1 MINNNLTANMEPDN
15 AAAATVPGPVN
26 TGVETP
32 EPEVITV
39 EASPEDSALTGTVG
53 PALPERGGWL
63 GFLEIILDFAK
74 PIVTELVRKN
84 TVQLSVT
91 KTRDNISC
99 NFSFQEDP
107 ISK

>member
-26 TGVETP
+26 TGVE
-32 EPEVITV
+32 
-39 EASPEDSALTGTVG
+39 ASPEDSALTGTVG

-63 GFLEIILDFAK
+63 GFLEMILDFAK

-107 ISK
+107 VSK